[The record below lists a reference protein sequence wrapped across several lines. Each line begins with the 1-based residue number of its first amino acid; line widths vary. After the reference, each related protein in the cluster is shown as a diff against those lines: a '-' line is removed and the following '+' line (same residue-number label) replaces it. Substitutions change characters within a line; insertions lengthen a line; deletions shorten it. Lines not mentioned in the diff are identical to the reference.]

1 VNVLATTYVIP
12 AKAGIQKT
20 RMPTFR
26 ENAVVLRTKSL
37 RDADRHYILFTESRG
52 KMTVLAKGSRKGK
65 SKMAPHL
72 ASFGIVDVMV
82 AKGRVIDRLA
92 GASLVRP
99 YKNLMRSLPRTALA
113 QSFLL
118 AVDTLTKRDLPDERT
133 FRIINEFL
141 EAVDIGPEPED
152 NERSL
157 AFDAGIA
164 RLLDTLGFALELRE
178 CVRCRAALVPD
189 GNALNVLRGGV
200 ECANCREPLATPVS
214 SAAIKAMRFF
224 RTEPVAAVAL
234 LRLSPGT
241 LREVG
246 FLTDLLLSS
255 QIEHRF
261 HALRY
266 MKAVG

>member
-1 VNVLATTYVIP
+1 
-12 AKAGIQKT
+12 
-20 RMPTFR
+20 MPTFR
-26 ENAVVLRTKSL
+26 ENAVVLRTKAL
-37 RDADRHYILFTESRG
+37 RDADRHYVLFTEGHG

-72 ASFGIVDVMV
+72 ASFGIVDVMI

-99 YKNLMRSLPRTALA
+99 YKQLLRSLQRTALV

-118 AVDTLTKRDLPDERT
+118 AVDSLTKRELPDERT
-133 FRIINEFL
+133 FRLITEFL
-141 EAVDIGPEPED
+141 EAADNGPEPEEG
-152 NERSL
+152 ERGM

-164 RLLDTLGFALELRE
+164 RLLDVLGFALELRE

-189 GNALNVLRGGV
+189 GNALSVLRGGT
-200 ECANCREPLATPVS
+200 ECAACRNPLSTSVS

-224 RTEPVAAVAL
+224 RSEPIAAVAL
-234 LRLSPGT
+234 LRLSSGT
-241 LREVG
+241 RREIA